1 MRKRNYR
8 AVPVKHVDAMRLL
21 EGAGTGRVVFGI
33 DVAKVD
39 FYGAFYTEGREPLLT
54 VKWQGP
60 KEHDLVVR
68 LLGSLGTERVDVAM
82 ESSGTYGDAL
92 WHQVTAAGFPV
103 YRVSPKRTH
112 DSAEAHH
119 GVPSMHDA
127 KASAII
133 ALLHLDGASR
143 LWEGRSDE
151 ERGLAAAEEIAVIHD
166 EQARSN
172 SNRLEAKL
180 ARHWPELTAHLKLG
194 SATLNALLE
203 QYGSPQHV
211 AADAEGAR
219 EVMTR
224 VGRAMLAPEVVE
236 TVIQSARSTRGVP
249 MIEAERQA
257 MKMLVGEI
265 VRNQA
270 ACEEAKARIAKLVE
284 KDQATTAVA
293 QVIGTMTAA
302 VLTVEFGQLGKYE
315 SPAALVKAA
324 GLNLKEVSSGK
335 HHGALKLT
343 KRGSSKARRYLYLGV
358 LRLIQSDPV
367 MRAWHL
373 KKVKRDGG
381 GVKLKSVGALMRK
394 LLSGLWHVARG
405 AAFDSSKLFDT
416 SKLSL
421 AA

>member
-1 MRKRNYR
+1 
-8 AVPVKHVDAMRLL
+8 
-21 EGAGTGRVVFGI
+21 
-33 DVAKVD
+33 
-39 FYGAFYTEGREPLLT
+39 
-54 VKWQGP
+54 
-60 KEHDLVVR
+60 
-68 LLGSLGTERVDVAM
+68 
-82 ESSGTYGDAL
+82 
-92 WHQVTAAGFPV
+92 
-103 YRVSPKRTH
+103 
-112 DSAEAHH
+112 
-119 GVPSMHDA
+119 
-127 KASAII
+127 
-133 ALLHLDGASR
+133 
-143 LWEGRSDE
+143 
-151 ERGLAAAEEIAVIHD
+151 
-166 EQARSN
+166 
-172 SNRLEAKL
+172 
-180 ARHWPELTAHLKLG
+180 
-194 SATLNALLE
+194 
-203 QYGSPQHV
+203 
-211 AADAEGAR
+211 
-219 EVMTR
+219 
-224 VGRAMLAPEVVE
+224 
-236 TVIQSARSTRGVP
+236 